1 MQCYNIIYNVYR
13 AGIERLAIGRL
24 SGAKCQRMGVESLNE
39 KAVTDVTGAL
49 RFNSSS
55 AVTVLNKISNSP
67 SVFRKG
73 YFL

>member
-1 MQCYNIIYNVYR
+1 MYTEQELSVY
-13 AGIERLAIGRL
+13 AVVRLT
-24 SGAKCQRMGVESLNE
+24 AKCQRMGVESLNE